1 MKETLPVDPDANH
14 QNFIRNTLEMIQ
26 DRIGGVRYYE
36 KIDQVEIYFGISF
49 RYYSEFGGKVLNFL
63 GERDI
68 AVFVILQ

>member
-1 MKETLPVDPDANH
+1 M
-14 QNFIRNTLEMIQ
+14 RNTLEMIQ

-63 GERDI
+63 AERDI

>member
-1 MKETLPVDPDANH
+1 
-14 QNFIRNTLEMIQ
+14 MIQ

-36 KIDQVEIYFGISF
+36 KIDQVKIYFGISF

-63 GERDI
+63 AERDI